1 MNGHEFINR
10 IKKHGKLN
18 GIEVRLEKQ
27 RGKGSHATL
36 YYGNKFTIV
45 KDRKKEIGKGLYN
58 AMMKQL
64 GIEEQ

>member
-1 MNGHEFINR
+1 MNGREFINR

-18 GIEVRLEKQ
+18 GIEVRLEQQ
-27 RGKGSHATL
+27 RGKGSQ
-36 YYGNKFTIV
+36 FTIV

-58 AMMKQL
+58 AMLKQL